1 MTKRESPGSEG
12 FPLAVGLRVSQ
23 LQLDVGGRRL
33 LRDAELELAPGE
45 LAVLVGISG
54 CGKSSLLSVLA
65 GLPQLEQRGIAWSG
79 QLQWEPAEVSSL
91 PGGKSGHAPR
101 VGLVPQRP
109 SPVDHLSPVANVQL
123 AIDHRPSGVAGVGAA
138 RGESDTAAGW
148 LERLGVPAKTPV
160 GRLSGGQRQRLS
172 LAQSLA
178 SGFDCLCYDE
188 PTTGL
193 DVVAAGRVAQLIRDT
208 QQTWG
213 VTSLVVTHDYHAFL
227 GRADRWF
234 LLEADTGRIRSLE
247 QPTAERL
254 GEALRQQAESLAGG
268 RAAGGPRTGGPA
280 GDVATAAVRWASLRT
295 VASAFVSGAGGA
307 AEWTGRLLVQ
317 LLAGIVGLIPWVR
330 RPDWA
335 IRFWWHFAWLVAG
348 PTALIYLLLAGV
360 ISGFVTTYFT
370 FQYLPYRIYS
380 QPLLLEELLAA
391 VGFALYRILV
401 PVLASV
407 LIAARCVAAVSADL
421 SNRQLSGQWEALGLL
436 GVSPPAY
443 LRWASTW
450 AFILLT
456 PLLFQ
461 VAFWGAR
468 LTSATV
474 FIAAYPQLGAA
485 YWELYFHRRL
495 LVDAASA
502 VSWWTVYE
510 GWWWLQLR
518 LLLCGLGMAW
528 ITFGLAG
535 RFKSGSLAV
544 SDTITTTILWTTL
557 WTLVVHLVV
566 SLVEFQPPG

>member
-1 MTKRESPGSEG
+1 
-12 FPLAVGLRVSQ
+12 
-23 LQLDVGGRRL
+23 
-33 LRDAELELAPGE
+33 
-45 LAVLVGISG
+45 
-54 CGKSSLLSVLA
+54 
-65 GLPQLEQRGIAWSG
+65 
-79 QLQWEPAEVSSL
+79 
-91 PGGKSGHAPR
+91 
-101 VGLVPQRP
+101 
-109 SPVDHLSPVANVQL
+109 
-123 AIDHRPSGVAGVGAA
+123 
-138 RGESDTAAGW
+138 
-148 LERLGVPAKTPV
+148 V

-193 DVVAAGRVAQLIRDT
+193 DVVAAGRVAELIRDT

-247 QPTAERL
+247 QPTAEQL
-254 GEALRQQAESLAGG
+254 GEALLQQAAALSGEVLSVAALSGEAEKSASASVRSAGKATSRSAVSAIFGGVRAAVG
-268 RAAGGPRTGGPA
+268 RAAE
-280 GDVATAAVRWASLRT
+280 S
-295 VASAFVSGAGGA
+295 
-307 AEWTGRLLVQ
+307 TGRVLVQ
-317 LLAGIVGLIPWVR
+317 LLAGVVGLIPWVR

-335 IRFWWHFAWLVAG
+335 LRFWLHFAWLVAG

-443 LRWASTW
+443 LRWGSTW

-535 RFKSGSLAV
+535 RFKSSSLAV

-557 WTLVVHLVV
+557 WTLIVHLVV
-566 SLVEFQPPG
+566 SLVEFQPAG